1 MSRLS
6 LDILIV
12 HCLFLSSLSLNSLP
26 AIKQPTN
33 QPKKKK
39 KKIPKKKKS
48 QENTHEVVF
57 MVLGGIHWKL
67 FLKL

>member
-39 KKIPKKKKS
+39 KKIPRKYTRS
-48 QENTHEVVF
+48 
-57 MVLGGIHWKL
+57 GIYGIRRYSL
-67 FLKL
+67 EALPQIIT